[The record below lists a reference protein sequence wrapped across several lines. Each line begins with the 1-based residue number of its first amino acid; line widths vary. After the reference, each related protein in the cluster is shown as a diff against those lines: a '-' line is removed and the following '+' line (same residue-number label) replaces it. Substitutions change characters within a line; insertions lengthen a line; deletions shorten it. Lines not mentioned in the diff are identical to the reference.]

1 MNQAAE
7 MVLQEQCVVNSRQE
21 HLSTAAMYNV
31 TRVLQTME
39 VAVLLLAAVHRQDT
53 AAQAVLVHPAVRV
66 HHIQAAHHQAAVA
79 VAAVVQA
86 VVAVAAVDLAAA
98 VVAVDPAVAVAAVVA
113 DENRILGELYI

>member
-1 MNQAAE
+1 
-7 MVLQEQCVVNSRQE
+7 
-21 HLSTAAMYNV
+21 MYNV
-31 TRVLQTME
+31 TRVLQTVE

-53 AAQAVLVHPAVRV
+53 AAQAVLVHPAARV

-86 VVAVAAVDLAAA
+86 VAAVAAVDLAAA

-113 DENRILGELYI
+113 DENRVLSELYI

>member
-1 MNQAAE
+1 

-21 HLSTAAMYNV
+21 HLSTTAMYNV
-31 TRVLQTME
+31 THVLQTVE

-86 VVAVAAVDLAAA
+86 VAAVAAVDLAA

-113 DENRILGELYI
+113 DENRILSELYI

>member
-21 HLSTAAMYNV
+21 HLSTTAMYNV
-31 TRVLQTME
+31 THVLQTVE

-79 VAAVVQA
+79 AVVQA
-86 VVAVAAVDLAAA
+86 VAAVAAVDLAA

-113 DENRILGELYI
+113 DENRILSELYI